1 MRNSVLE
8 INRISKNF
16 DGKVNILSDVS
27 FSLFENEVVGI
38 LGPSGS
44 GKSTLLRLIAGLE
57 LPDSGIINLNGTDV
71 SGIAPHKRG
80 VGLMFQDLS
89 LFPHLNVFD
98 NIAFGL
104 KMDNWQ
110 QTDIKNR
117 VDELLSF
124 LRIDHLQTRSTD
136 SLSGGESQRVALAR
150 ALAPNPPLLML
161 DEPLGSLDRKLRHE
175 LLREM
180 KDLIASMGLSVLYV
194 THDQEEAFSIGERII
209 LLNNGSVEQI
219 DSPIQMIT
227 RPGSRF
233 VADFVGT
240 LNMIPVEL
248 LDRNNKIFVDGFVG
262 VLELPKEK
270 LVDSYSGD
278 KFTLIISPY
287 SIILGEQTTDSLLG
301 TIKQINV
308 GPGYLEYEILLDS
321 QNILV
326 ARQNIGTN
334 SPELRKGDS
343 VPLRFNMDEVELLPW

>member
-1 MRNSVLE
+1 VRNSVLE
-8 INRISKNF
+8 INGISKTF
-16 DGKVNILSDVS
+16 DGTVDVLSDVN

-44 GKSTLLRLIAGLE
+44 GKSTLLKLIAGLE
-57 LPDSGIINLNGTDV
+57 LPDSGIINLNGIDV
-71 SGIAPHKRG
+71 SGIAPHKRR

-104 KMDNWQ
+104 KMDNWSQ
-110 QTDIKNR
+110 ADLKNR

-124 LRIDHLQTRSTD
+124 LRITHLQSRSID

-180 KDLIASMGLSVLYV
+180 KDLIASIGLSVLYV
-194 THDQEEAFSIGERII
+194 THDQEEAFSIAERII
-209 LLNNGSVEQI
+209 LLNNGSVEQM

-227 RPGSRF
+227 RPSSRF

-248 LDRNNKIFVDGFVG
+248 LNRNDKFFVNGFVG
-262 VLELPKEK
+262 VLELPEEK
-270 LVDSYSGD
+270 LASGD
-278 KFTLIISPY
+278 QLTLIISPY
-287 SIILGEQTTDSLLG
+287 SINLGQQTAGSLRG

-308 GPGYLEYEILLDS
+308 GPGYLEYEVLLAS
-321 QNILV
+321 QNILIARKNIV
-326 ARQNIGTN
+326 AN
-334 SPELRKGDS
+334 SKEFKEGDS
-343 VPLRFNMDEVELLPW
+343 VSLGFNMDEVELLPW

>member
-1 MRNSVLE
+1 MY
-8 INRISKNF
+8 
-16 DGKVNILSDVS
+16 
-27 FSLFENEVVGI
+27 
-38 LGPSGS
+38 
-44 GKSTLLRLIAGLE
+44 
-57 LPDSGIINLNGTDV
+57 
-71 SGIAPHKRG
+71 KR
-80 VGLMFQDLS
+80 Q
-89 LFPHLNVFD
+89 
-98 NIAFGL
+98 
-104 KMDNWQ
+104 
-110 QTDIKNR
+110 
-117 VDELLSF
+117 
-124 LRIDHLQTRSTD
+124 
-136 SLSGGESQRVALAR
+136 
-150 ALAPNPPLLML
+150 
-161 DEPLGSLDRKLRHE
+161 
-175 LLREM
+175 
-180 KDLIASMGLSVLYV
+180 VLYV